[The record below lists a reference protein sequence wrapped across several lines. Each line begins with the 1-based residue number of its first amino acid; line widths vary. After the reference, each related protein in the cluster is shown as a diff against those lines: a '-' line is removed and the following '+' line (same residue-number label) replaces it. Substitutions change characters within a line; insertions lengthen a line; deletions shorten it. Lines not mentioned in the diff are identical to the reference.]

1 MFIPRLLVRVGGFL
15 ILKDMDS
22 YVLYDPNE
30 PVVRKKRN
38 CAKITFTDEQ
48 RDWLIA
54 HFSTTL
60 NKDCADHLGV
70 SMRTMIRFARELGLE
85 KDKEWLHGV
94 FVERCTMMAEANR
107 GEGNHGKTNLL
118 KYGKQYRFKKGE
130 TSRQRLGEEK
140 ERERIRKA
148 VESLRETRRKERMRV
163 NWGLEQQ
170 TKLKIGHNKK
180 KTVMRHTLKKRGY
193 IIPFRGAS
201 VAYYTDNT
209 DRSAIVERR
218 AKDVGIEIKGYGY

>member
-1 MFIPRLLVRVGGFL
+1 M
-15 ILKDMDS
+15 KDMDS
-22 YVLYDPNE
+22 YVLYDPDE
-30 PVVRKKRN
+30 PVVRRKRN

-48 RDWLIA
+48 RDWLIE

-60 NKDCADHLGV
+60 NKDCADYLGV

-85 KDKEWLHGV
+85 KDPAWLHGIYM
-94 FVERCTMMAEANR
+94 ERVRIAARANK
-107 GEGNHGKTNLL
+107 GEGNKGVANLL
-118 KYGKQYRFKKGE
+118 KYGEPYRFKKGE
-130 TSRQRLGEEK
+130 TSRQRLGNEREK
-140 ERERIRKA
+140 ERIRKA
-148 VESLRETRRKERMRV
+148 VASLRETRRKERMRV

-170 TKLKIGHNKK
+170 TKLRVVRNKK

-201 VAYYTDNT
+201 VVYYTDNT
-209 DRSAIVERR
+209 DRSIIVEQH

>member
-1 MFIPRLLVRVGGFL
+1 ME
-15 ILKDMDS
+15 S
-22 YVLYDPNE
+22 YVLYDPDE

-38 CAKITFTDEQ
+38 CTKIIFTDEQ
-48 RDWLIA
+48 RDWLVE
-54 HFSTTL
+54 HFPTTL
-60 NKDCADHLGV
+60 NKDCASRLGV

-85 KDKEWLHGV
+85 KDPAWLHGV
-94 FVERCTMMAEANR
+94 FMERCAMMAEANR
-107 GEGNHGKTNLL
+107 VEGNRGTANLL

-180 KTVMRHTLKKRGY
+180 KTVMRHALKKRGY

-201 VAYYTDNT
+201 VAYHTDDTN
-209 DRSAIVERR
+209 RSHIVEQH
-218 AKDVGIEIKGYGY
+218 AKEAGIEIKGYLS